1 MRRLNIGR
9 MLIAFTVAGLIIS
22 SALATPVL
30 AALPL
35 ENPETATP
43 AFSGVALFSY
53 YSGSLD
59 FVLEKAPSL
68 VESRLEKMP
77 FANVPPSLEQAT
89 EQFASSSIDVAQ
101 KVVDV
106 DAGIAELRV
115 LVTQSRFDEARQL
128 VTELTGA
135 VSYANGDLTLM
146 EHSIQINGQVFQVAS
161 APDGSDLRRAYD
173 EVLNKIDR
181 IRQMLALDL
190 DIINNVSTAL
200 PGGSGDGSGGEGG
213 SFCATE
219 LTLEIDPQTAFVGDS
234 ISFWGILTTD
244 NGEALVG
251 REIDIL
257 LSGSPHASATT
268 GSGGFYEGSLQVPYW
283 YTPRISVQALYYPRD
298 SDVGLYIASLS
309 PEVMLQVMFYEAQLD
324 LTVAQ
329 EAYPGLETEIAGT
342 FDYGQSPAPSE
353 RRVEIYLDNELV
365 ASLQAQP
372 EFRQKI
378 AIPSGIDPGQH
389 VITVSAQA
397 MGRYSAVVATA
408 GLTIIRM
415 TPAID
420 LKIPRIILVPWST
433 HFSGTVNSD
442 SRPLGGASVK
452 MSLRHSQTEVASSGD
467 GTFEAGMKMGWGLDL
482 FGTDQLQVEVI
493 PREPWNE
500 PAIVTRNVF
509 VVNVVNCGGLL
520 VILVFLAIYV
530 PSRLRKRLGRH
541 PSKAAVPRPQP
552 IEPAPVYSRKATSP
566 GPTEALGE
574 PTGKP
579 RERILRWYLLV
590 LRLVQRITRVALRPD
605 QTLREFTR
613 ETESALGP
621 IAKRLMEFTRLAE
634 RLLYSRHEPTEEDA
648 ENTKALSQNI
658 EKGLGGET
666 K

>member
-22 SALATPVL
+22 STSATPVL

-35 ENPETATP
+35 ENPETAKP

-59 FVLEKAPSL
+59 FVLEKAPSV

-101 KVVDV
+101 RVVNV
-106 DAGIAELRV
+106 DAGIAKLRV
-115 LVTQSRFDEARQL
+115 LVTQSRFDEVRQL
-128 VTELTGA
+128 VTELTGT

-146 EHSIQINGQVFQVAS
+146 EHSVQANGQVFQVVS

-190 DIINNVSTAL
+190 DIINNVSTAI
-200 PGGSGDGSGGEGG
+200 PGGGSLY
-213 SFCATE
+213 ATD
-219 LTLEIDPQTAFVGDS
+219 LTLQIDPQTAFVGDN

-251 REIDIL
+251 RQVDIL
-257 LSGSPHASATT
+257 LSGSQHAGAIT
-268 GSGGFYEGSLQVPYW
+268 GSGGFYQGSLQVPYW
-283 YTPRISVQALYYPRD
+283 YTPQISVQALYYPKNG
-298 SDVGLYIASLS
+298 DVGVYIASLS
-309 PEVMLQVMFYEAQLD
+309 PEVMLQVMFYEAKLD

-329 EAYPGLETEIAGT
+329 EAYPGLETEIVGT
-342 FDYGQSPAPSE
+342 FDYGQSPVPSE

-408 GLTIIRM
+408 GLTVTRM
-415 TPAID
+415 TPAIA

-442 SRPLGGASVK
+442 SEPLDGASVK
-452 MSLRHSQTEVASSGD
+452 MSLRQSQTEVASSSD
-467 GTFEAGMKMGWGLDL
+467 GTFDAGMKMGWGFDL
-482 FGTDQLQVEVI
+482 FGSDQLQVEVI

-500 PAIVTRNVF
+500 PVIVSRNVF

-520 VILVFLAIYV
+520 VILFFLAVYV

-541 PSKAAVPRPQP
+541 PSKATVPRPQP
-552 IEPAPVYSRKATSP
+552 IEPAPVYSAKATSP
-566 GPTEALGE
+566 GPTEEVVGE

-590 LRLVQRITRVALRPD
+590 LRLVQRISRVALRPD

-613 ETESALGP
+613 ETEAALGP
-621 IAKRLMEFTRLAE
+621 AAKRLMEFTRLAE
-634 RLLYSRHEPTEEDA
+634 RLLYSKHEPSEEDA
-648 ENTKALSQNI
+648 EKTRSLSQNI